1 MTTSTNFSN
10 KINVVLALLLPV
22 YLLFHTL
29 VLPESVAFNAITDE
43 GFISILTLGFI
54 AGILAIIIY
63 VFAAGDRTQKKVVT
77 IALLYVVIIYFLREA
92 DFHRLFTP
100 IHVTRWAFYASE
112 DVPLLHKSIA
122 VTVLI
127 LFLIFFLYIVVKYF
141 SFTVK
146 QAFKLK
152 PWAVSLA
159 LWLLTMF
166 VSQLCDRL
174 SIKIPGHGRVLEE
187 SFELWAAIYAFVA
200 ALTWQRLWK
209 NNIVQ
214 RSD

>member
-187 SFELWAAIYAFVA
+187 SLELWAAIYAFVA

>member
-1 MTTSTNFSN
+1 
-10 KINVVLALLLPV
+10 VLALLLPV

-29 VLPESVAFNAITDE
+29 VLPKSVAFNAITDE

-63 VFAAGDRTQKKVVT
+63 VFAAGDRTQNKVVT

-214 RSD
+214 RPD